1 MNTYRVVK
9 IDGKFYAKVKSG
21 LFFYS
26 FIVDQFGKRQS
37 FRTSDNAIGFCKEL
51 IERDAS
57 VEEEKLTDGVV
68 WQSDK
73 Q

>member
-1 MNTYRVVK
+1 MNSYRVVK

-26 FIVDQFGKRQS
+26 FIVDQYGKRHS
-37 FRTSDNAIGFCKEL
+37 FRTSDDAIGFCKAM
-51 IERDAS
+51 IERDES
-57 VEEEKLTDGVV
+57 LKKEKLANGVV

-73 Q
+73 K